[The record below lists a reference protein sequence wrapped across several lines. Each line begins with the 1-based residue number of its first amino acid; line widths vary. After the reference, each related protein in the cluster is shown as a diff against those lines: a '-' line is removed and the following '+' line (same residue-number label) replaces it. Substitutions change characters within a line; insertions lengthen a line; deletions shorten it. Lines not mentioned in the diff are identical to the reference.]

1 MKTEEGVGAGMKIK
15 QDNKDEAK
23 PTPKVVMTKQM
34 WCVIFS
40 ISSVECQKIEEE
52 EEEVKS

>member
-23 PTPKVVMTKQM
+23 PTPKVVMIKQM
-34 WCVIFS
+34 WCVILS
-40 ISSVECQKIEEE
+40 ISSVECQKIEEQ